1 MFSSSTEKLEHKIKE
16 LNAIKAEYRQELE
29 EAEKQYKKGDIDK
42 AHLDRIRARTEE
54 HLERINEKIRVTR
67 DKLADKR

>member
-42 AHLDRIRARTEE
+42 AHLDRVRARTEE
-54 HLERINEKIRVTR
+54 HVERINEKIRVTR
-67 DKLADKR
+67 DKLAEKR

>member
-67 DKLADKR
+67 DKLAEKR

>member
-42 AHLDRIRARTEE
+42 AHLDRVRARTEE